1 MTVTPEKIEELKKL
15 IEELKLAKVFEEL
28 DNLKISDLRLTRL
41 RNDFVLGKTD
51 SDYFERFSAFL
62 DDLKN
67 KELETHKRGHI
78 LYNIPQTMQLE
89 KKIKCIVRVSISL
102 DAIIK
107 GLNENES
114 NKIEKI
120 RIAKSMEVILEND
133 LNEAFEIEAKSS
145 KEQFIDFDE
154 DEFTQW
160 VFFVKPVLAGEHT
173 IVLKVS
179 VIETV
184 NNQSKKK
191 EIVLEKNISV
201 KAEDIIV
208 SLDTYETVESVVVL
222 PKNQSISSSKP
233 ISYYFKYT
241 TAFVVVL
248 CVIASGV
255 YLLLPTPKPI
265 INIGDF
271 DNIKV
276 HNIREVNLTD
286 KPNSEQESEIKT
298 LVTEIEKLQEELKY
312 LWAKNGENP
321 VFEDTKF
328 QGTTQEYINKLF
340 SIRAYL
346 ENEIRRERRKY
357 WEEDNKPKYI
367 DDKTLDLMYDKL
379 ASDKTIL
386 PYLVKEGN
394 TLKITFPN
402 GFKSGSS
409 LANWDRKENMETVV
423 SLLKDFTNYD
433 IAVEGHTDDIGSDQL
448 NYNLSRS
455 RANFVKDF
463 LVQEGLKYNKIRV
476 VPFGERKPIASNLTE
491 QGREQN
497 RRIVIIVRAE

>member
-15 IEELKLAKVFEEL
+15 VEELKLSKVFEEL
-28 DNLKISDLRLTRL
+28 DNLKISDLRLTKL

-51 SDYFERFSAFL
+51 SDYFERFFAFL

-67 KELETHKRGHI
+67 KEFETHKRGHI
-78 LYNIPQTMQLE
+78 LYSIPQTMQLE
-89 KKIKCIVRVSISL
+89 KKIKCIVRISICL

-107 GLNENES
+107 GLNENEN

-120 RIAKSMEVILEND
+120 RIAKSMEVVLEND

-145 KEQFIDFDE
+145 KEQFIDFYE

-160 VFFVKPVLAGEHT
+160 VFFVKPILAGEHT

-179 VIETV
+179 VIEVV

-201 KAEDIIV
+201 KAEDVIV

-222 PKNQSISSSKP
+222 PKNQSISFSKQ
-233 ISYYFKYT
+233 ISYFFKYT

-248 CVIASGV
+248 CVIVNGV
-255 YLLLPTPKPI
+255 YLLFLRHKPI
-265 INIGDF
+265 NEGLDNSQLNIPE
-271 DNIKV
+271 DN
-276 HNIREVNLTD
+276 
-286 KPNSEQESEIKT
+286 KP
-298 LVTEIEKLQEELKY
+298 KY
-312 LWAKNGENP
+312 IDNKP
-321 VFEDTKF
+321 T
-328 QGTTQEYINKLF
+328 YI
-340 SIRAYL
+340 
-346 ENEIRRERRKY
+346 
-357 WEEDNKPKYI
+357 DNKPKYI

-394 TLKITFPN
+394 TLKITFTN
-402 GFKSGSS
+402 SFKSGSS
-409 LANWDRKENMETVV
+409 LANWDRKENIETVV
-423 SLLKDFTNYD
+423 GLLKGFTNYD
-433 IAVEGHTDDIGSDQL
+433 ITIEGHTDDIGSDQL
-448 NYNLSRS
+448 NYNLSRN
-455 RANFVKDF
+455 RANFVKIF
-463 LVQEGLKYNKIRV
+463 LVQEGLKSNKISV
-476 VPFGERKPIASNLTE
+476 VPFGEEKPITSNSTE
-491 QGREQN
+491 EGREQN